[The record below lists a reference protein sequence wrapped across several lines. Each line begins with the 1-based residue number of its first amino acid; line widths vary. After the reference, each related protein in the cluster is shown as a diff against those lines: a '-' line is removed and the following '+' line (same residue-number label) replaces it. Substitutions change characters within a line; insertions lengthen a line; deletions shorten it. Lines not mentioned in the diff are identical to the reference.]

1 MNKTSRVE
9 IDSRGTIVRVD
20 PPFCAMMRDTP
31 ERLIGTPMLILTAPA
46 DHAKCT
52 SLFTRLVDQGVA
64 FSTVKRLVRRDMSHI
79 WIFSRGEET
88 AGENGERRFALS
100 IRESAAPVPRR
111 DPGKLLDAT
120 RFMIAARR
128 QRRAIFSSPLF
139 TDHAWDMISLA
150 YVAEAEGTVLAMADL
165 AAEAGLTTASLLRW
179 VQALRAEELLEV
191 EGDDRAAQDMSI
203 RLSALGH
210 RKFEEHIGKLVN
222 WEPDEDVL
230 VS

>member
-20 PPFCAMMRDTP
+20 PSFCAMMRDTP
-31 ERLIGTPMLILTAPA
+31 DRLVGTHMLILTAPA

-52 SLFTRLVDQGVA
+52 ALFARLVEHGTP
-64 FSTVKRLVRRDMSHI
+64 FSTVKRLIRRDMSHV
-79 WIFSRGEET
+79 WIFTRGEET
-88 AGENGERRFALS
+88 AQEEGDRRFALS
-100 IRESAAPVPRR
+100 ICESAAPVPRR
-111 DPGKLLDAT
+111 DPSKLLDAT

-139 TDHAWDMISLA
+139 ADHAWDIISLA
-150 YVAEAEGTVLAMADL
+150 YVAEAEGTVLTPDDL
-165 AAEAGLTTASLLRW
+165 AADTGLAIGSLTRW
-179 VQALRAEELLEV
+179 IRALRAEELLEV
-191 EGDDRAAQDMSI
+191 EGHDVHLPGAPI
-203 RLSALGH
+203 RLSAVGH